1 MRAGSLASDSFNSYS
16 SSISQRTMR
25 NKKSTNI
32 GSVLIDGHSYPAD
45 PSSEAFTD
53 LLMDCFQR
61 GRDYAASKQRQARSL
76 SLRKPMSEVI
86 QQSKT
91 EAAPKTVRSVTKT
104 RRVLKEKA
112 NLQLK
117 HA

>member
-1 MRAGSLASDSFNSYS
+1 MSC
-16 SSISQRTMR
+16 
-25 NKKSTNI
+25 NKTTNI
-32 GSVLIDGHSYPAD
+32 GPVLIDGHSYPAD
-45 PSSEAFTD
+45 PSSEAFTN

-61 GRDYAASKQRQARSL
+61 GRDSAASKQRQARTL
-76 SLRKPMSEVI
+76 SLVKLMSEVI
-86 QQSKT
+86 QQPKS
-91 EAAPKTVRSVTKT
+91 EVAPKRVRSVPKT